1 MSNIPYRTEPE
12 RSGRMPSCLPFLIVN
27 EAAERF
33 SFYGMRTILVI
44 FMTQYLLNAD
54 GTLDV
59 MSEPEARSY
68 YHLFTSAV
76 YFFPVIGALI
86 ADIWLGKYR
95 TIMSLSLVYCLGHL
109 ALAMDQTRV
118 GLAVGL
124 TLIAV
129 GSGGIKP
136 CVSANLGDQF
146 SSTNSHLLSKAF
158 YWFYFAINFGAGL
171 STLLTP
177 WLLNHIGPHL
187 AFGVPGLLMLLA
199 TWVFWLGR
207 RDYVHI
213 PARGKTFLRELLTR
227 DSLLAMWRLTPIYL
241 FVAVFWALY
250 DQTGSAW
257 VLQARNMDLYWM
269 GVEWLPSQIQFVNPF
284 LIMLLIPVFAYGV
297 YPAMDKVFPLTPLRK
312 ISIGFFM
319 TVIAFVISA
328 VIEMQ
333 IVSGLRPNIVVAN
346 RGVRGDHRGGGHGLD
361 HVFGIFLHPGA
372 QGLEIVCHGALSPV
386 GVPGERLYLVGEFF
400 HSERR
405 RQRVAGR
412 PGLLLVFHVG
422 HARRVDSL
430 YRGGQTLQRPNLSS
444 GRGRMIVGLRL
455 RLTRPTRLTTPAWS
469 FRA

>member
-1 MSNIPYRTEPE
+1 MSNIRYRTEPAL
-12 RSGRMPSCLPFLIVN
+12 SDRMPACLPFLIVN

-44 FMTQYLLNAD
+44 FMIQYLQNAD
-54 GTLDV
+54 GALDV

-76 YFFPVIGALI
+76 YFFPAIGALI

-109 ALAMDQTRV
+109 ALAMDHTRV

-146 SSTNSHLLSKAF
+146 SSANSHLLSKAF

-177 WLLNHIGPHL
+177 WLLHHIGPHL
-187 AFGVPGLLMLLA
+187 AFGVPGLLMLIA

-207 RDYVHI
+207 REYVHI
-213 PARGKTFLRELLTR
+213 PAKGRTFLQELLTR

-241 FVAVFWALY
+241 FVAFFWALY

-257 VLQARNMDLYWM
+257 VLQARKMDLHWM

-284 LIMLLIPVFAYGV
+284 LIMLLIPLFAYGL
-297 YPAMDKVFPLTPLRK
+297 YPSIDKVFPLTPLRK
-312 ISIGFFM
+312 ISIGFFI

-333 IVSGLRPNIVVAN
+333 IASGLRPNIVWQIVAFVVITAAEVMVSITCLEFSYTQAPRALKSFVMALFLLSVSLGN
-346 RGVRGDHRGGGHGLD
+346 AFTALVNYFIQNEDGSVRLDGADYYWFFTLVMFGVSLLFIAVAKRYKGKTYL
-361 HVFGIFLHPGA
+361 
-372 QGLEIVCHGALSPV
+372 QGE
-386 GVPGERLYLVGEFF
+386 E
-400 HSERR
+400 
-405 RQRVAGR
+405 
-412 PGLLLVFHVG
+412 
-422 HARRVDSL
+422 
-430 YRGGQTLQRPNLSS
+430 T
-444 GRGRMIVGLRL
+444 
-455 RLTRPTRLTTPAWS
+455 
-469 FRA
+469 

>member
-1 MSNIPYRTEPE
+1 M
-12 RSGRMPSCLPFLIVN
+12 
-27 EAAERF
+27 
-33 SFYGMRTILVI
+33 
-44 FMTQYLLNAD
+44 
-54 GTLDV
+54 
-59 MSEPEARSY
+59 
-68 YHLFTSAV
+68 
-76 YFFPVIGALI
+76 
-86 ADIWLGKYR
+86 GKYR

-207 RDYVHI
+207 REYVHI

-333 IVSGLRPNIVVAN
+333 IVSGLRPNISWQIAAFVVITAAE
-346 RGVRGDHRGGGHGLD
+346 VMVSITCLEFSYTQAPWALKSF
-361 HVFGIFLHPGA
+361 VMALFLLSVSLGN
-372 QGLEIVCHGALSPV
+372 ALP
-386 GVPGERLYLVGEFF
+386 R
-400 HSERR
+400 
-405 RQRVAGR
+405 
-412 PGLLLVFHVG
+412 
-422 HARRVDSL
+422 
-430 YRGGQTLQRPNLSS
+430 
-444 GRGRMIVGLRL
+444 
-455 RLTRPTRLTTPAWS
+455 W
-469 FRA
+469 

>member
-1 MSNIPYRTEPE
+1 MSNAGYRTQPEPSE
-12 RSGRMPSCLPFLIVN
+12 QMPSCIPFLIVN

-86 ADIWLGKYR
+86 ADAWGGKYA

-124 TLIAV
+124 ALIAV

-146 SSTNSHLLSKAF
+146 SATNGHLLSKAF

-177 WLLNHIGPHL
+177 WLLRHVGPHL

-207 RDYVHI
+207 REYAHV
-213 PARGKTFLRELLTR
+213 PARGRAFFQELLTR
-227 DSLLAMWRLTPIYL
+227 ESLVALWHLTPIYL
-241 FVAVFWALY
+241 FVAMFWALY

-257 VLQARNMDLYWM
+257 VLQARKMDLYWL

-284 LIMLLIPVFAYGV
+284 LIMLLIPVFASFL
-297 YPAMDKVFPLTPLRK
+297 YPAVEKVVPLTPLRK
-312 ISIGFFM
+312 ISIGFFV

-333 IVSGLRPNIVVAN
+333 IAAGLRPNVVWQIAAFVVITAAEVMVSITCLEFSYTQAPRALKSFVMALFLLSVSLGNAFTSLVNYFIQNDDGSVRLEGPAYYWFFTIVMLGMSMLFVA
-346 RGVRGDHRGGGHGLD
+346 V
-361 HVFGIFLHPGA
+361 
-372 QGLEIVCHGALSPV
+372 
-386 GVPGERLYLVGEFF
+386 
-400 HSERR
+400 
-405 RQRVAGR
+405 
-412 PGLLLVFHVG
+412 
-422 HARRVDSL
+422 ARR
-430 YRGGQTLQRPNLSS
+430 YKGQTYLQGQGS
-444 GRGRMIVGLRL
+444 
-455 RLTRPTRLTTPAWS
+455 
-469 FRA
+469 

>member
-1 MSNIPYRTEPE
+1 MSNIRYRTEPALLDH
-12 RSGRMPSCLPFLIVN
+12 MPACLPFLIVN

-44 FMTQYLLNAD
+44 FMIQYLQNTD
-54 GTLDV
+54 GALGV

-76 YFFPVIGALI
+76 YFFPAIGALI

-95 TIMSLSLVYCLGHL
+95 TIMSLSLVYCLGHV
-109 ALAMDQTRV
+109 ALAMDHTRV

-146 SSTNSHLLSKAF
+146 SSANSHLLGKAF

-177 WLLNHIGPHL
+177 WLLHHIGPHL
-187 AFGVPGLLMLLA
+187 AFGVPGLLMLIA

-207 RDYVHI
+207 REYVHI
-213 PARGKTFLRELLTR
+213 PAEGRTFLQAFLTR

-241 FVAVFWALY
+241 FVAFFWALY

-257 VLQARNMDLYWM
+257 VLQARKMDLHWM

-284 LIMLLIPVFAYGV
+284 LIMLLIPLFAYGL
-297 YPAMDKVFPLTPLRK
+297 YPSIDKVFSLTPLRK
-312 ISIGFFM
+312 ISIGFFI
-319 TVIAFVISA
+319 TAIAFVISA

-333 IVSGLRPNIVVAN
+333 IASGLRPNIVWQIVAFVVITTAEVMVSITCLEFSYTQAPRALKSFVMALFLFSVSLGN
-346 RGVRGDHRGGGHGLD
+346 AFTSLVNHFIQNEDGSVRLEGADYYWFFTLVMFGVSIL
-361 HVFGIFLHPGA
+361 FLAVAKRYKGKTYL
-372 QGLEIVCHGALSPV
+372 QGEEA
-386 GVPGERLYLVGEFF
+386 
-400 HSERR
+400 
-405 RQRVAGR
+405 
-412 PGLLLVFHVG
+412 
-422 HARRVDSL
+422 
-430 YRGGQTLQRPNLSS
+430 
-444 GRGRMIVGLRL
+444 
-455 RLTRPTRLTTPAWS
+455 
-469 FRA
+469 

>member
-1 MSNIPYRTEPE
+1 MSNTPYRTEPE
-12 RSGRMPSCLPFLIVN
+12 RSSRMPSCIPFLIVN

-33 SFYGMRTILVI
+33 SFYGMRTILII

-54 GTLDV
+54 GALDV
-59 MSEPEARSY
+59 MNEPEARSY

-76 YFFPVIGALI
+76 YFFPVIGAVI
-86 ADIWLGKYR
+86 ADVWFGKYR

-109 ALAMDQTRV
+109 ALAVDQTRL

-158 YWFYFAINFGAGL
+158 YWFYFAINFGAGI

-207 RDYVHI
+207 RDYAHI
-213 PARGKTFLRELLTR
+213 PAKGTAFLRDLSSRE
-227 DSLLAMWRLTPIYL
+227 SLLAMWRLTPIYL

-297 YPAMDKVFPLTPLRK
+297 YPAVDRVFPLTPLRK
-312 ISIGFFM
+312 ISIGFFV

-333 IVSGLRPNIVVAN
+333 IVSGLRPNISWQIVAFVVITAAEVMVSITCLEFSYTQAPRALKSFVMALFLLSVSLGNAFTSLVNYFIQNDDGSVRLEGPDYYWFFTAVMLGVSMLFIVVAK
-346 RGVRGDHRGGGHGLD
+346 RYKGRTYL
-361 HVFGIFLHPGA
+361 
-372 QGLEIVCHGALSPV
+372 QGEEAS
-386 GVPGERLYLVGEFF
+386 
-400 HSERR
+400 
-405 RQRVAGR
+405 
-412 PGLLLVFHVG
+412 
-422 HARRVDSL
+422 
-430 YRGGQTLQRPNLSS
+430 
-444 GRGRMIVGLRL
+444 
-455 RLTRPTRLTTPAWS
+455 
-469 FRA
+469 